1 MSSLVESNRRTGG
14 DRRQLDR
21 RQADQPIPGED
32 RRTGEDRRLA
42 QRRLDYDRAVEAA
55 KAALVSCGIDS
66 PEFAKA
72 ARESEEARQRLS
84 EIAGAHPEGRR

>member
-1 MSSLVESNRRTGG
+1 LVESNRRKGAE
-14 DRRQLDR
+14 RRQLDR
-21 RQADQPIPGED
+21 RQADQPIPGDD
-32 RRTGEDRRLA
+32 RRRGEERRLA
-42 QRRLDYDRAVEAA
+42 QRRLDYDRAVDAA

-84 EIAGAHPEGRR
+84 EIAGLHPEGRR

>member
-1 MSSLVESNRRTGG
+1 MSSLVESNRRKGAE
-14 DRRQLDR
+14 RRQLDR
-21 RQADQPIPGED
+21 RQADQPIPGDD
-32 RRTGEDRRLA
+32 RRRGEERRLA
-42 QRRLDYDRAVEAA
+42 QRRLDYDRAVDAA

-84 EIAGAHPEGRR
+84 EIAGLHPEGRR

>member
-1 MSSLVESNRRTGG
+1 VSSLVESNRRKGAE
-14 DRRQLDR
+14 RRQLDR
-21 RQADQPIPGED
+21 RQADQPIPGDD
-32 RRTGEDRRLA
+32 RRRGEERRLA
-42 QRRLDYDRAVEAA
+42 QRRLDYDRAVDAA

-84 EIAGAHPEGRR
+84 EIAGLHPEGRR